1 MKSFLLKV
9 WRGWLFVAEK
19 IGNFQGRV
27 FFTVFYFII
36 AGPVALIYKAAADP
50 LCMKRRNVSNWHSR
64 EEDTG
69 PRTLEAARQQ
79 Y

>member
-1 MKSFLLKV
+1 MKSFLSKV

-27 FFTVFYFII
+27 FFTVFYFVI

-50 LCMKRRNVSNWHSR
+50 LGMKRRADSYWHSR
-64 EEDTG
+64 DEAAG
-69 PRTLEAARQQ
+69 LRTLEAARQQ